1 MMNSRWLFTTLG
13 ILFMLSI
20 FLFATEIPYLQYIL
34 NSTQFVLLFTV
45 IGFIMTYFTLR
56 KAMARQGWKD
66 SFMMFGF
73 LSIFN
78 VFLVVSIASKYNRLN
93 IHQNGK
99 KEVISDIKYEFNSM
113 FGIIEADK
121 QKAKASH
128 IRMKFLHND
137 VLYDR
142 AFKIKNVFVGQDDDE
157 QLYVIIDKGK
167 LGFEFIR
174 Y

>member
-1 MMNSRWLFTTLG
+1 MV
-13 ILFMLSI
+13 SI
-20 FLFATEIPYLQYIL
+20 FLFASEIPYLQYIL
-34 NSTQFVLLFTV
+34 NSTQFVLLFV
-45 IGFIMTYFTLR
+45 SLGLFVSYLTLR

-78 VFLVVSIASKYNRLN
+78 VFLVLSIASKYNRWN
-93 IHQNGK
+93 INQDGE

-113 FGIIEADK
+113 FGILEADK
-121 QKAKASH
+121 QKAQASH
-128 IRMKFLHND
+128 IRMKFIHND
-137 VLYDR
+137 VQYDR

-157 QLYVIIDKGK
+157 QLFVIIDKGK